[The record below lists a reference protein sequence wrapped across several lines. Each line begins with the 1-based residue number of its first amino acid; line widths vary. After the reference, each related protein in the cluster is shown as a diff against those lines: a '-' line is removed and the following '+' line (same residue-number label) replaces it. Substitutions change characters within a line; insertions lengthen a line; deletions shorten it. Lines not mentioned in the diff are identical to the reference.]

1 MKTAIELLIEE
12 RNRQIAE
19 EVAAL
24 FLHLKKQTTMNKSA
38 KDIIREN
45 MRPLL
50 SKEENELIEMMEQYA
65 AQQAQEITDVGQ
77 SGQYWGDQ
85 WVKMRERAERAEKQL
100 DEVKRLR
107 DEAAELLHS
116 ICMMLHDGDLVAN
129 SHTNDTYIRNKI
141 SKTIKAAGFLSQLE
155 NENKD
160 E

>member
-1 MKTAIELLIEE
+1 MDKIETFDNIV
-12 RNRQIAE
+12 NRIKNYEQAMTPPGVPLRHMDEIYKE
-19 EVAAL
+19 AA
-24 FLHLKKQTTMNKSA
+24 
-38 KDIIREN
+38 
-45 MRPLL
+45 
-50 SKEENELIEMMEQYA
+50 EQYA